1 MCNVSFFILVLVK
14 WHRTL
19 NWELIWVVRF
29 GCLPVSLGKQA
40 NYLCFLVREAV
51 WYLGLQLHVRIFFFF
66 PFFYPTEE
74 AKEISTWQGILKKN
88 TYFCQKISCI
98 CGGKNIANEQFRWR
112 NKVAVYLTTTLKH
125 SINSAWFQE
134 ISHNYLRVKIQPVY
148 IS

>member
-51 WYLGLQLHVRIFFFF
+51 WYLGLQLHVRIFFFSF
-66 PFFYPTEE
+66 LLSHWRSKRNKYLTGHFE
-74 AKEISTWQGILKKN
+74 KN
-88 TYFCQKISCI
+88 TYFVRKLVVFV
-98 CGGKNIANEQFRWR
+98 GEKNIANEQFRWR

-134 ISHNYLRVKIQPVY
+134 ISHNYLKVKIQPVY